1 MILWLLHALAAGAL
15 LVLRV
20 TPTGAFP
27 RTLTKEEEDK
37 YVALA
42 AQGDRQARDKLVEH
56 NLRLVAHIVKKYYA
70 REDHDDL
77 ISIGTVGLIKAV
89 GSYQPGKGVRLA
101 TYAARCIENEIL
113 MYFRTLK
120 KQAQEVSLSEPIESE
135 RDGGSLQL
143 MDVLASDERL
153 DEDLERK
160 DDREK
165 VMGYLFSA
173 LTDRE
178 REIVT
183 LRYGLAGGE
192 PFTQREVAERYGI
205 SRSYISR
212 IEKRALQKLR
222 TALDG
227 RA

>member
-1 MILWLLHALAAGAL
+1 
-15 LVLRV
+15 
-20 TPTGAFP
+20 
-27 RTLTKEEEDK
+27 
-37 YVALA
+37 
-42 AQGDRQARDKLVEH
+42 
-56 NLRLVAHIVKKYYA
+56 
-70 REDHDDL
+70 
-77 ISIGTVGLIKAV
+77 
-89 GSYQPGKGVRLA
+89 
-101 TYAARCIENEIL
+101 
-113 MYFRTLK
+113 
-120 KQAQEVSLSEPIESE
+120 
-135 RDGGSLQL
+135 

-192 PFTQREVAERYGI
+192 PLTQREVAERYGI